1 MSSAVWD
8 AGEAAGAGDEAAGTA
23 ASHAGGESQAGSGYP
38 ETKDNGMDDTG
49 NLFGND
55 LASKSEQAMTQQG
68 AASGRGASGGFDTNV
83 TNGTAY
89 PSATTTLAKRRNS
102 MAFEIARMERAGKT
116 LPPANAQQARRVWD
130 LSRPRYVEEASDHA
144 PAIGGGGGRGG
155 GKRRVRVPPG
165 VERGDAVPYGVWS
178 TSWAQMGDFGLDVGM
193 YFVTLAQLVGAVLV
207 YAALCVVA
215 IVHFSSDQYSGPQ
228 VGLLPVLPYKSAR
241 RAAAAAVCF
250 LAFCFCFRS
259 CVSSLLNPFFWGGF
273 WCLPWFS
280 RVARERVLVLSGQSV
295 QGSVL
300 PPLAGVD
307 MSAVFC
313 ARPCSPRSTHTLLPR
328 RPAEKSLRPP
338 F

>member
-8 AGEAAGAGDEAAGTA
+8 AGETAAAAAEVGGAGAPATEDWDPS
-23 ASHAGGESQAGSGYP
+23 SHAGGESQAGSGYP

-68 AASGRGASGGFDTNV
+68 DRASEPSAVVVGGAAAAAAGGGRDASGGFATNG

-116 LPPANAQQARRVWD
+116 LPPANAQKARRVWE
-130 LSRPRYVEEASDHA
+130 LSRPRYVEEASDHS
-144 PAIGGGGGRGG
+144 PSIGGSGGGRGV
-155 GKRRVRVPPG
+155 KRRVRVPPG
-165 VERGDAVPYGVWS
+165 VESRDAVPYGVWS

-215 IVHFSSDQYSGPQ
+215 IVHFSSEQYSGPQ
-228 VGLLPVLPYKSAR
+228 V
-241 RAAAAAVCF
+241 
-250 LAFCFCFRS
+250 
-259 CVSSLLNPFFWGGF
+259 
-273 WCLPWFS
+273 
-280 RVARERVLVLSGQSV
+280 
-295 QGSVL
+295 
-300 PPLAGVD
+300 
-307 MSAVFC
+307 
-313 ARPCSPRSTHTLLPR
+313 
-328 RPAEKSLRPP
+328 
-338 F
+338 

>member
-8 AGEAAGAGDEAAGTA
+8 AGEAGAAEAGGAAA
-23 ASHAGGESQAGSGYP
+23 AAPAAEDWDPASHAGMGGAESQAGSGYP

-68 AASGRGASGGFDTNV
+68 DRTSEPSAVVIGSLAAPVAGRGNSGGFVTNV
-83 TNGTAY
+83 TSGTAY

-116 LPPANAQQARRVWD
+116 LPPANPLKARRVWE

-144 PAIGGGGGRGG
+144 PTIGGSGGGRGA
-155 GKRRVRVPPG
+155 KRRVRVPPG
-165 VERGDAVPYGVWS
+165 VESRDATPYRVWS

-215 IVHFSSDQYSGPQ
+215 IVHFSSEQYSGPQ
-228 VGLLPVLPYKSAR
+228 V
-241 RAAAAAVCF
+241 
-250 LAFCFCFRS
+250 
-259 CVSSLLNPFFWGGF
+259 CVYPMYA
-273 WCLPWFS
+273 C
-280 RVARERVLVLSGQSV
+280 
-295 QGSVL
+295 
-300 PPLAGVD
+300 GVFH
-307 MSAVFC
+307 V
-313 ARPCSPRSTHTLLPR
+313 
-328 RPAEKSLRPP
+328 E
-338 F
+338 